1 MTPILVLLLGLL
13 IMYVAGSCLWAFLCE
28 LPVYGWSTD
37 FALGAS
43 SVIMLLVGVILT
55 GCGFLYAVW

>member
-1 MTPILVLLLGLL
+1 MTPILVLLFGLL
-13 IMYVAGSCLWAFLCE
+13 VLYVSGSCLWAFFRE

-37 FALGAS
+37 FALGVS
-43 SVIMLLVGVILT
+43 SVVMLLVGGILT